1 MARGAEEVPRRDGDA
16 ASCRSCVFPMTNSLA
31 RLTAFFVDVR
41 EELKQ
46 VTWPT
51 REELIG
57 SALVVFVGVVCL
69 SSFIGACNF
78 ILSRV
83 AQVLLR

>member
-1 MARGAEEVPRRDGDA
+1 MAKALE
-16 ASCRSCVFPMTNSLA
+16 
-31 RLTAFFVDVR
+31 RLTTFFADVR

-57 SALVVFVGVVCL
+57 SALVVFVGVMCL
-69 SSFIGACNF
+69 SGFISACNF
-78 ILSRV
+78 VLSRV

>member
-1 MARGAEEVPRRDGDA
+1 MAK
-16 ASCRSCVFPMTNSLA
+16 SLE
-31 RLTAFFVDVR
+31 RLTVFLGGVR
-41 EELKQ
+41 EELRQ

-57 SALVVFVGVVCL
+57 SALVVFVGVMCL
-69 SSFIGACNF
+69 SGFISACNF

-83 AQVLLR
+83 AQALLR